1 MFQSLTSRAAGTTV
15 RDVRPTK
22 DAFYRLVGERIAQ
35 ARRRR
40 QLTQERLAPAVG
52 LSRASVANVEK
63 GRQTVALHVLV
74 KFSQV
79 LGVPVADLIPP
90 DPEVSSSSQ
99 VEQRLSELSSSE
111 RAWAETVLGPRPM
124 EE

>member
-1 MFQSLTSRAAGTTV
+1 MFRG
-15 RDVRPTK
+15 VRPPK

-40 QLTQERLAPAVG
+40 QLTQEGLAPAVG

-63 GRQTVALHVLV
+63 GRQAVAVHVLV

-79 LGVPVADLIPP
+79 LGVPVAELIPS
-90 DPEVSSSSQ
+90 DLEVSSSAQ
-99 VEQRLSELSSSE
+99 VEQRLSELSASE

-124 EE
+124 ED